1 MGRKGVTVVNEPL
14 RVAHRIVRAE
24 HDVLG
29 TPVNPV
35 RAMRQR
41 PALGISGPG
50 VTSPP
55 GGIAVTVVH
64 PCMMTD
70 HSDFTLGPRVRIPVR
85 RRQDGWMNQQ
95 SRPDHRAHSDHTD
108 RIRLGG
114 SALPVVSPARLYVCG
129 ITPYDVTHLGHA
141 STFVWADAAAAIL
154 RLAGA
159 DTLTCRNVTDV
170 DDVLTHAAVARGRH
184 FDEFALEQEYL
195 FGRDMGAL
203 RVRRP
208 EYEPRARHHV
218 GRVVQ
223 LALALLATGHAY
235 QRDGAVYFRGA
246 DMPAKTGLTLAGA
259 TELAVE
265 FGDRPDYPARGDPRD
280 DPFDVPV
287 WRSSADDQPGWPS
300 PWGRGRPGWHAEC
313 AAIALGVL
321 GPAVDI
327 LAGGADLT
335 FPHHAYQAAMIE
347 AATGVSHFARA
358 RFPVGTVTVDGAK
371 MAKSAGNLVLVS
383 DVLSHHPAAA
393 VRLLLLHRP
402 WWHSWDFRPSD
413 IATQAEQLTRLYSA
427 AGRAATS
434 QTASDAVIA
443 ALVDDLNVPAAVA
456 IGEESG
462 GDAAR
467 LVLRTLALE

>member
-1 MGRKGVTVVNEPL
+1 MDHLGRRE
-14 RVAHRIVRAE
+14 
-24 HDVLG
+24 
-29 TPVNPV
+29 
-35 RAMRQR
+35 
-41 PALGISGPG
+41 
-50 VTSPP
+50 
-55 GGIAVTVVH
+55 
-64 PCMMTD
+64 
-70 HSDFTLGPRVRIPVR
+70 
-85 RRQDGWMNQQ
+85 
-95 SRPDHRAHSDHTD
+95 HTD

-141 STFVWADAAAAIL
+141 GTFVWADAAAAVL

-159 DTLTCRNVTDV
+159 ETLTCRNVTDV
-170 DDVLTHAAVARGRH
+170 DDVLTHAAQRRGRH

-195 FGRDMGAL
+195 FGRDMAAL

-223 LALALLATGHAY
+223 LALALLATDHAY

-246 DMPAKTGLTLAGA
+246 DVPAKTGLTLEEA

-265 FGDRPDYPARGDPRD
+265 FGDRTEDLNRE

-287 WRSSADDQPGWPS
+287 WRPSTDDQPGWPS

-313 AAIALGVL
+313 AAIALGVH
-321 GPAVDI
+321 GCAVDI
-327 LAGGADLT
+327 LAGGADLS
-335 FPHHAYQAAMIE
+335 FPHRAYQAAMVE
-347 AATGVSHFARA
+347 AATGVGPFARA
-358 RFPVGTVTVDGAK
+358 EFPVGTVTVDGAK
-371 MAKSAGNLVLVS
+371 MAKSGGNLVLVS
-383 DVLSHHPAAA
+383 DLLRSYPAAA
-393 VRLLLLHRP
+393 VRLLLLNRP
-402 WWHSWDFRPSD
+402 WRLSWEFRSED
-413 IATQAEQLTRLYSA
+413 IADQANRLDRLYSA
-427 AGRAATS
+427 AGRALTSRAAT
-434 QTASDAVIA
+434 DALTA
-443 ALVDDLNVPAAVA
+443 ALVDDLDVPAALE

>member
-1 MGRKGVTVVNEPL
+1 M
-14 RVAHRIVRAE
+14 
-24 HDVLG
+24 D
-29 TPVNPV
+29 
-35 RAMRQR
+35 
-41 PALGISGPG
+41 
-50 VTSPP
+50 
-55 GGIAVTVVH
+55 
-64 PCMMTD
+64 
-70 HSDFTLGPRVRIPVR
+70 
-85 RRQDGWMNQQ
+85 QQ
-95 SRPDHRAHSDHTD
+95 SRRDHRDQTD

-141 STFVWADAAAAIL
+141 STFVWADAAAAML

-159 DTLTCRNVTDV
+159 QTLTCRNVTDV

-195 FGRDMGAL
+195 FGRDMAAL

-218 GRVVQ
+218 GRVIQ
-223 LALALLATGHAY
+223 LALALLGTGHAY

-246 DMPAKTGLTLAGA
+246 DIPAKTGLTPTDA

-265 FGDRPDYPARGDPRD
+265 FGDLPDYQARE

-335 FPHHAYQAAMIE
+335 FPHHAYQAAMSE
-347 AATGVSHFARA
+347 AATGVGPFARA

-383 DVLSHHPAAA
+383 DLLGHHPAAA
-393 VRLLLLHRP
+393 VRLLLLNRP
-402 WWHSWDFRPSD
+402 WWRSWEFHR
-413 IATQAEQLTRLYSA
+413 AELANQAEQLNRLYSA
-427 AGRAATS
+427 AGRARTS
-434 QTASDAVIA
+434 HTASEAVIA
-443 ALVDDLNVPAAVA
+443 ALVDDLDVPAALA

>member
-1 MGRKGVTVVNEPL
+1 MDHHG
-14 RVAHRIVRAE
+14 HRE
-24 HDVLG
+24 
-29 TPVNPV
+29 
-35 RAMRQR
+35 
-41 PALGISGPG
+41 
-50 VTSPP
+50 
-55 GGIAVTVVH
+55 
-64 PCMMTD
+64 
-70 HSDFTLGPRVRIPVR
+70 
-85 RRQDGWMNQQ
+85 
-95 SRPDHRAHSDHTD
+95 HTD

-141 STFVWADAAAAIL
+141 STFVWADAVAAVL

-159 DTLTCRNVTDV
+159 ETLTCRNVTDV
-170 DDVLTHAAVARGRH
+170 DDVLTRAAVQHGRH

-195 FGRDMGAL
+195 FGLDMTAL

-246 DMPAKTGLTLAGA
+246 GVPAKTGLTLEDA
-259 TELAVE
+259 TELATE
-265 FGDRPDYPARGDPRD
+265 FGDQPDDLARD

-287 WRSSADDQPGWPS
+287 WRPSADDQPGWPS

-321 GPAVDI
+321 GPSVDI

-335 FPHHAYQAAMIE
+335 FPHHSYQAAMVE
-347 AATGVSHFARA
+347 AATGVGPFPRA
-358 RFPVGTVTVDGAK
+358 TFPVGTVTVDGAK

-383 DVLSHHPAAA
+383 DLLGHHPAAA
-393 VRLLLLHRP
+393 VRLLLLNRP
-402 WWHSWDFRPSD
+402 WQRSWDFRPRD
-413 IATQAEQLTRLYSA
+413 IATQADQLDRLYSA
-427 AGRAATS
+427 AGKALTS
-434 QTASDAVIA
+434 QAASDAATA
-443 ALVDDLNVPAAVA
+443 ALVDDLDVPAALA